1 MRVVLT
7 VTIATL
13 AIGLAYR
20 PIRGQMPAAAL
31 PALEA
36 IRMVDAQIGWAMTD
50 PGSPPTVLLRTTDG
64 GIGWRDVTPVNP
76 SGQKVDVWRLTAL
89 SSLIAWAPQ
98 ARPHDTTVEI
108 FRTIDGGRM
117 WRSAAIPAPGV
128 SSISFINP
136 REGWLLASWGGA
148 AVQENVEIYRS
159 INGGETWIVVT
170 EQTYG
175 NRKSG
180 LPFSGTK
187 SSITFINPTTGW
199 ITGFGPDLVY
209 VYVTHDGGRTW
220 RPQDIPLP
228 RELPRRWLAF
238 PQQPKFFSAE
248 EGPLPVFYHLLNESG
263 ENVGEAVALS
273 GTHHSVATWT
283 PTAPVSVNISEV
295 TYHAVADMNHAWV
308 THGGVLHVTRD
319 GGRQWTT
326 IRPGSVFAGVTQ
338 LDFISPKVG
347 WAVRNTARHGARTPT
362 LPFLLKTLDGGIT
375 WTPATYTISK

>member
-1 MRVVLT
+1 M
-7 VTIATL
+7 
-13 AIGLAYR
+13 
-20 PIRGQMPAAAL
+20 QAAAT

-36 IRMVDAQIGWAMTD
+36 IRMVDAQIGWAITA
-50 PGSPPTVLLRTTDG
+50 PPSPPTVLLRTTDG
-64 GIGWRDVTPVNP
+64 GISWRDVTPVNP
-76 SGQKVDVWRLTAL
+76 SGQKVGVRRLTAL

-98 ARPHDTTVEI
+98 ARPQDTTVEI
-108 FRTIDGGRM
+108 FRTIDGGRT
-117 WRSAAIPAPGV
+117 WRSAAIPAPAGFTAAPGV
-128 SSISFINP
+128 ASISFINP
-136 REGWLLASWGGA
+136 REGWLVASVVAYMGHD
-148 AVQENVEIYRS
+148 EVEIYRS
-159 INGGETWIVVT
+159 TDGGETWVKVASAM
-170 EQTYG
+170 
-175 NRKSG
+175 RDRASSG
-180 LPFSGTK
+180 L
-187 SSITFINPTTGW
+187 SIAGSKAAVSFLNATTGW

-238 PQQPKFFSAE
+238 PQQTKFFSAE
-248 EGPLPVFYHLLNESG
+248 EGVLPIFYHLLNASA
-263 ENVGEAVALS
+263 ENVGMVVVLY
-273 GTHHSVATWT
+273 GTHDSGATWT
-283 PTAPVSVNISEV
+283 PTAPVSVNIAEV
-295 TYHAVADMNHAWV
+295 IYHAVADMNHAWV

-347 WAVRNTARHGARTPT
+347 WAVRNTARHGDRTPT